1 MKNISLYK
9 SYNYSLV
16 KNLTR
21 LKCAFLIGVLFFISC
36 EDVNNLMITKKE
48 AKTENGRFE
57 LSLMI
62 DPDIVYES
70 SSTKLITK
78 IKRLVPKDS
87 LYTVGSDSVQISTEP
102 SMYCLINSVGG
113 SLDIHSLIYIDNQD
127 QDNIKRWFEVSLADS
142 LGATWEGLAFYI
154 PSTPVKNAG
163 HISAIFDG
171 MNLTLPVKLVA
182 NQ

>member
-1 MKNISLYK
+1 MQLIRDNSNFFVKTLLHIK
-9 SYNYSLV
+9 AVIITALV
-16 KNLTR
+16 
-21 LKCAFLIGVLFFISC
+21 IFISC
-36 EDVNNLMITKKE
+36 SEIDELLVTE
-48 AKTENGRFE
+48 QTSKTSNGRFE